1 MFRKTGK
8 IRVWFLLAVSGL
20 FMLGFSHLTVAARSL
35 KGSPTVTVRIM
46 APQTGRA
53 SFLRASLVEENIT
66 YASQG
71 RVSTQLVYE
80 ALVPSEVLS
89 SLVDSKQRW
98 GNTYAVKVT
107 IWMYYDQIYQGSYEY
122 TNVHKYQ
129 TRWDVYDFSV
139 SLHNGVMRAGANGEK
154 LDGSQFGEHIAV
166 TPSFTPSA
174 GQIYTLWVPWNEYIN
189 TTTAEFGY
197 QAGSSEVTL
206 WRGSDRWNLS
216 ICIYKGSCAQF
227 WEW

>member
-1 MFRKTGK
+1 MHFAPICRGWEGHSTPISWGFCQFVKNPKVKMFRKTGK

-107 IWMYYDQIYQGSYEY
+107 IWMYY
-122 TNVHKYQ
+122 
-129 TRWDVYDFSV
+129 
-139 SLHNGVMRAGANGEK
+139 A
-154 LDGSQFGEHIAV
+154 SQCF
-166 TPSFTPSA
+166 
-174 GQIYTLWVPWNEYIN
+174 
-189 TTTAEFGY
+189 
-197 QAGSSEVTL
+197 
-206 WRGSDRWNLS
+206 
-216 ICIYKGSCAQF
+216 C
-227 WEW
+227 